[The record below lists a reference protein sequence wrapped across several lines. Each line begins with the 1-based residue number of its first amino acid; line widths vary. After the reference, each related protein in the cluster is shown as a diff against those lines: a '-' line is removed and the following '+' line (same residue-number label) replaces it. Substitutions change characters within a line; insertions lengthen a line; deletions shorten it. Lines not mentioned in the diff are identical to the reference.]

1 MFSSIRRSLN
11 FSKKKSRPAPVTR
24 SQSTPASGMRPCL
37 KGPHYVKEHNFKVA
51 NLKTN
56 RYCHYCGNY
65 MWGLVHQG
73 VQCSDCGTTAHKNCS
88 RHIPHDCCPDPKL
101 VQKVFGVDLVSIV
114 NLHGTVRPLVVGL
127 VVSELERRGA
137 YRTEGLY
144 RENGD
149 GSVIDKLKAQIDH
162 SVAEVQLDQV
172 DSYSLASLLKMYL
185 RELPKALIDDSIVDR
200 LYNAVDLSSESSHI
214 AI

>member
-1 MFSSIRRSLN
+1 MSQRTSLRKGTQFQSSESENKPILSLLRKLYVGTCSPRRSVFRLWHD
-11 FSKKKSRPAPVTR
+11 S
-24 SQSTPASGMRPCL
+24 SQ
-37 KGPHYVKEHNFKVA
+37 
-51 NLKTN
+51 
-56 RYCHYCGNY
+56 GNY
-65 MWGLVHQG
+65 FTRKG
-73 VQCSDCGTTAHKNCS
+73 VLSYSHYHPCFQLRLQNCS

-162 SVAEVQLDQV
+162 SK
-172 DSYSLASLLKMYL
+172 Y
-185 RELPKALIDDSIVDR
+185 
-200 LYNAVDLSSESSHI
+200 I
-214 AI
+214 AKR